1 MIRII
6 WDWNG
11 TLFDD
16 VDLSFQVVNRLLDLC
31 GYSCLETKQDY
42 RNVFQFPIY
51 KYYQKAGFDLSIH
64 DFSKLAQI
72 YMADYQPK
80 SFQCQLRS
88 DALQALSLA
97 EEYGFSQTI
106 LSASEKKNLKEQI
119 DRFEIEKYMDS
130 IYAIDNI
137 EAAGKEQLAMQIKNE
152 YPNDSLWIIGDSMH
166 DAQVASAIDAQC
178 ILIKDGHENIEMK
191 YKGIICDSLIESV
204 KVIYERNCNSKK

>member
-31 GYSCLETKQDY
+31 GYTCLETKQDY
-42 RNVFQFPIY
+42 RNVFQFPVQT
-51 KYYQKAGFDLSIH
+51 YYQKAGFDLTIH

-72 YMADYQPK
+72 YMDDYQPK
-80 SFQCQLRS
+80 SKQCHLRS

-106 LSASEKKNLKEQI
+106 LSASEKKEFKRTN
-119 DRFEIEKYMDS
+119 RSF
-130 IYAIDNI
+130 
-137 EAAGKEQLAMQIKNE
+137 
-152 YPNDSLWIIGDSMH
+152 
-166 DAQVASAIDAQC
+166 
-178 ILIKDGHENIEMK
+178 
-191 YKGIICDSLIESV
+191 
-204 KVIYERNCNSKK
+204 